1 MAQATLLPLID
12 LPDIDDDGLLRYRGA
27 WVALS
32 PKEEVVLRQLLAG
45 GQRVVSRQ
53 RLLAAGWPG
62 SGATTA
68 LDKVMGRLR
77 RRLAPLG
84 LTIHTVRARG
94 FLFGTLTTPEA
105 AVAVDVAHDLTKGL
119 SWLIS

>member
-1 MAQATLLPLID
+1 MALPGLH
-12 LPDIDDDGLLRYRGA
+12 LPDIDEDGLLRYRGA

-45 GQRVVSRQ
+45 GHRVVSRE
-53 RLLAAGWPG
+53 RLVAAGWPG
-62 SGATTA
+62 SGPRTTA
-68 LDKVMGRLR
+68 LDKVVSRLR

-94 FLFGTLTTPEA
+94 FLVGPLSRPE
-105 AVAVDVAHDLTKGL
+105 VAFAMDAAHDLTQGM